1 MKRNNKRMVIPMV
14 EILNHNSIVI
24 DTNVL
29 IHFFTKNLKYFEVS
43 MKILNAIDEQK
54 LILVVDHY
62 GVIIDEYR
70 KNFNKYAKDPCYK
83 CYISQWY
90 LRNNAKFDYVEPI
103 EKKIL
108 EPIIKK
114 GFHCDD
120 IIFIQVAPHS
130 KLKIIL
136 STDERSFLN
145 DIYKEW
151 ILENLEV
158 KCQDPKEFY
167 KEKFGIKI

>member
-1 MKRNNKRMVIPMV
+1 MKRKNKRKVILMA

-29 IHFFTKNLKYFEVS
+29 IHFFTHDFKYFEVS

-70 KNFNKYAKDPCYK
+70 KNFRKYAKDPCHSSF
-83 CYISQWY
+83 ISQWY
-90 LRNNAKFDYVEPI
+90 LRNKAKFEYVEPI
-103 EKKIL
+103 EKKIF
-108 EPIIKK
+108 EPIIKD

-120 IIFIQVAPHS
+120 LIFIQVAPHS

-145 DIYKEW
+145 DIYREW
-151 ILENLEV
+151 IYKNFKV

-167 KEKFGIKI
+167 KNKFGIQT